1 MRARIAT
8 ALTLALVL
16 TSSTAAAGQEA
27 SGQSGT
33 GGLLAGLVTEEV
45 EPGVLRVLG
54 GGVRE
59 LAGSIGRSGL
69 NDELA
74 IGLDGSVWL
83 MGDRDL
89 LELGAE
95 QELPY
100 PDGRTREN
108 VPWPVQVGSDGTPWI
123 VAHDGTVEGRPVRW
137 TLYSHDGTAWRPR
150 LKRTGNVYEGLDFRL
165 QPDGTVWALRETDR
179 PGGGRFLRL
188 EGDSWTRL
196 PKHPADKPK
205 ANNIRSWDVAPDG
218 ALWLRRKTAVSR
230 LTDDGWMPVAG
241 LPGYGFV
248 IGSDGAVRTL
258 ALGGESIV
266 IRSLKE
272 NGDKQRL
279 EVPLPVGGTTSAWWN
294 PGVLGPDGSLWASFK
309 TEQPCGVMCSHLVSC
324 DGLGR
329 FDGTTWRRFLTDR
342 CVQEIDIDV
351 DGNVWVRAAS
361 TSDGDVVTLE
371 DGTELQT
378 LGLARDSI
386 ETYVITPDAAS
397 AIE

>member
-1 MRARIAT
+1 MHARIAT
-8 ALTLALVL
+8 ALTLMLVL
-16 TSSTAAAGQEA
+16 TSSTAAAGQET

-33 GGLLAGLVTEEV
+33 SELLAGLATEEV
-45 EPGVLRVLG
+45 EAGVLRVLG
-54 GGVRE
+54 DGVRE

-69 NDELA
+69 TDELA

-83 MGDRDL
+83 MGDRKL

-100 PDGRTREN
+100 PDGRTRED
-108 VPWPVQVGSDGTPWI
+108 VPGLVQVGSDGTPWI
-123 VAHDGTVEGRPVRW
+123 VAHDGCTEGISARW

-150 LKRTGNVYEGLDFRL
+150 LERAGTVHEGLDFRL
-165 QPDGTVWALRETDR
+165 QPDGPVWALRETER

-188 EGDSWTRL
+188 DGDAWNRL

-218 ALWLRRKTAVSR
+218 TLWLRRKTAVSR
-230 LTDDGWMPVAG
+230 LTDEGWSPVAG

-248 IGSDGAVRTL
+248 IGSDGAARTL

-266 IRSLKE
+266 IRTLKE

-279 EVPLPVGGTTSAWWN
+279 EVPLPDGGTTSAWWN
-294 PGVLGPDGSLWASFK
+294 PGVLGPDASLWASFK
-309 TEQPCGVMCSHLVSC
+309 TAQPCGVMCSHLISC

-329 FDGTTWRRFLTDR
+329 FDGTAWRRFLTDW

-351 DGNVWVRAAS
+351 DGIVWVRAAS
-361 TSDGDVVTLE
+361 TSPGDVVTLE

-378 LGLARDSI
+378 LDLARDSI

-397 AIE
+397 AVE